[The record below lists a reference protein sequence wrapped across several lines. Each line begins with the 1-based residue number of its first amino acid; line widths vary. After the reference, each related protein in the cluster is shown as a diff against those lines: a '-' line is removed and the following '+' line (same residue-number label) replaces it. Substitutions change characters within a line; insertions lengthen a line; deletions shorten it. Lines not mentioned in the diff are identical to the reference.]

1 MQDMNKLHSAIL
13 VRNSGKPFRAMKTSR
28 NQECRCGSGLKAKRC
43 CGSRTRYY
51 IPKDKEEG
59 EL

>member
-1 MQDMNKLHSAIL
+1 MKKLTKVIFI
-13 VRNSGKPFRAMKTSR
+13 NNDGKPFRAMKIGR
-28 NQECRCGSGLKAKRC
+28 NQECWCGSGLKSKRC

>member
-1 MQDMNKLHSAIL
+1 MK
-13 VRNSGKPFRAMKTSR
+13 NSRKVIFIKNDSKPFRAMKTSR

-43 CGSRTRYY
+43 CGARTRYY
-51 IPKDKEEG
+51 IPKNKEED